1 MENIFIAILG
11 AVCIILGILNT
22 KGNIS
27 TLHSYHRKRVSEEDR
42 LPFGRLV
49 GLGTIIIGCA
59 MILMGGLSYMA
70 SLLENNLYS
79 IIGTMILIVGFVVG
93 LGITFYA
100 IKKYNK
106 GIF

>member
-1 MENIFIAILG
+1 MENIFMVILG
-11 AVCIILGILNT
+11 VVCIVLGILNT

-27 TLHSYHRKRVSEEDR
+27 TLHAYHRKRVSEEDR

-59 MILMGGLSYMA
+59 MILMGGLFYMA

-79 IIGTMILIVGFVVG
+79 IMGTVILIVGFVVG
-93 LGITFYA
+93 MGITFYA